1 MDTTFKLRPRMSL
14 IARLGMAT
22 VAGALLVGAPLS
34 EAHAASNRTGVDDD
48 APITVLGEQLA
59 AKQRDAGAMLK
70 GIVQQALD
78 RAGQRMHAAR
88 SGMEQMLTFGYGLE
102 GLAAVDFSAL
112 EEPAAEEAEVESAE
126 VESAE
131 VESAEVEDTEVV
143 EPKAEAKRSRRLEY
157 VEDTNDPLA
166 GL

>member
-1 MDTTFKLRPRMSL
+1 METTFTLRPRMSL
-14 IARLGMAT
+14 LARLGMAT
-22 VAGALLVGAPLS
+22 VAAAVLVGAPLR
-34 EAHAASNRTGVDDD
+34 EAHAADGRTGVDDD
-48 APITVLGEQLA
+48 APITFLGEQLA
-59 AKQRDAGAMLK
+59 AKQRDAGALLE

-88 SGMEQMLTFGYGLE
+88 SGMEQLLTFGYGLE

-112 EEPAAEEAEVESAE
+112 EEPAAEEEAEVEEAEAEEDAEVESAE
-126 VESAE
+126 VE
-131 VESAEVEDTEVV
+131 
-143 EPKAEAKRSRRLEY
+143 PKAEAKRPRRLEY